1 MADYENLTDEQ
12 IAWIRSLIYNE
23 NKYSTDADK
32 DSFVIPFISMNNG
45 YTPAEIRAESTG
57 LYKDIQRSPFIRKT
71 GIISNENTIN
81 DIDITS
87 LVYYGTLEQSK
98 IAPTLENID
107 IKLYIREPKLKKV
120 LTGTSE
126 EFADS
131 YVWRE
136 IQPGFHVYNN
146 DTVYGYEWLVLQ
158 DDYVNTDGIYNLH
171 MNIEDGIGLCKFAG
185 TQAPIN
191 LAGVQYKI
199 IITAKNLWSREY
211 SLLENVPVLHT
222 MYADNDDLSPTVNA
236 IKEYYS
242 ALVDTAKVVAD
253 YLEVGS
259 GGLVVDREG
268 NVKITNNLSL
278 EDIENV
284 HDFIVNIKN
293 SSDSHI
299 NSVITN
305 GVEITPSTPHGISNN
320 GVKGNINAAKLAGAS
335 VSNGAQAIT
344 YNLDTNSYIPFVD
357 SSNQIGL
364 GTSLKYYER
373 SSGTTP
379 SPLFQEKYSKSDN
392 VLKYEGTSLN
402 KNLTSFLSLFNMGS
416 FTLNTRISKDTKGV
430 NINLTSG
437 STNVNN
443 VNLET
448 NKITTTTIDF
458 GGNTYLNADVVA
470 ININNSSS
478 IAYKKPISELLGIK
492 VKVKYP
498 NLTPNISK
506 DADGNIVDILETTN
520 LEDDNLLV
528 ENAESGFDK
537 LGSALQALY
546 ELPLATFKYKRGQD
560 EYKDQIGIFVERVNQ
575 IRDHLKDLKGSGE
588 DENGYPTEDNLLV
601 RKRNTLIKSDD
612 ASVKNW
618 DKGLLDVTSERAK
631 LNAYTYT
638 DEEIKSIAHY
648 LDLTTSKKE
657 LAQELRNTV
666 GILLKAAKESQER
679 LLNVETAVYGW
690 DAETVPGSDDAKT
703 KFLNSHIAKDLQTSI
718 NNNPLL
724 LGLNRLVRAICLELY
739 DTTDLETIDAET
751 NSRLTDSD
759 TLGSKSTVKS
769 RMDQIDEIM
778 DLIISQ
784 QSAMLQFYKENI
796 ENDESRHTYTNMVWS
811 SPDKD
816 KNGSVIVGECG
827 TSEALNLTDLV
838 KDTHKINTS
847 STVTVDQGG
856 LWKNLPEESE
866 FTPSN
871 IDSISFGEISDTYNK
886 HSPSKDETGVVRI
899 PTIENPTKKE
909 NVDGKTVNRDWQ
921 TLKLNGIKDVV
932 TDNNS
937 IAGTYKPYFT
947 SKLVAWDSAKLQ
959 RVNNKLSEVTH
970 ALYGVDD
977 VIQSKPN
984 RLEVIKRNVTNLID
998 DLYPN
1003 RSFRVEMPRN
1013 VQHESKID
1021 IYEPFKTSKK
1031 QDVHGTIATSVN
1043 DEKIKAEHTSI
1054 IHWLDNELFNFTI
1067 ENHFVGNDFKKGIST
1082 IQASKK
1088 AEVTTTNIQIK
1099 NSNTGG
1105 LETHEVEHFKNGSI
1119 TFDTAKLITDKS
1131 VNNLNSNL
1139 QSTYDTY
1146 GNAYSKL
1153 DVLSSIIGIEDCYIG
1168 DLFGTDTLS
1177 IDGIN
1182 YLGLKDTIAIGYN
1195 SQNSIKV
1202 LTDKINTSQLY
1213 INQYNSDLSTYETD
1227 LNNCQN
1233 LQDTLSNRKSVSNSQ
1248 LNVAQEEEKNLKARE
1263 NQNAEDITT
1272 CTNLIEDVKAKLE
1285 VVNNKLS
1292 ELDSKVDYN
1301 RDKLGSIN
1309 NTYFDKESNS
1319 NKPTINQQIE
1329 TAKNQ
1334 INQAN
1339 TDILDYNSNITRIDS
1354 LKNTLSSIN
1363 EVISNIENLP
1373 GLIASNDFD
1382 ASKLNNDE
1390 EGKPK
1395 AGFICLDKN
1404 KNFCTVTAT
1413 YTFSKTLLD
1422 DITVTTGVEYE
1433 TEDRIEFS
1441 WTKKEDPKNGTWR
1454 GVKRGDKYYNG
1465 NLWCYS
1471 NGSGGSDS
1479 NLTYGN
1485 CGKAEVYNVSKKS
1498 VNKITNSN
1506 EHSAKVYL
1514 CKCTCELQNKNSENI
1529 YGLNNNP
1536 YIINVSGIFAS
1547 IDNSNL
1553 IPIKSLSKYLILSNK
1568 NISNNWLSS
1577 DTWDTSEFASK
1588 YGNKGD
1594 HKSEGGNGYWV
1605 TEGTNPDS
1613 NYVTKFDSYDENNK
1627 FEIPS
1632 SLKTLQDC
1640 IKTETSD
1647 SDKDTYISD
1656 RDAVKTALGNS
1667 SDQTGSTYYAIYN
1680 QLQKEK
1686 TKLEKEIENDKNKID
1701 YWINNEYDEDS
1712 TDISEETG
1720 QKKLMKLREVH
1731 NEHLKQL
1738 NTSKAEIKKGISNVE
1753 TQINNLKSTIKA
1765 MEASIANID
1774 TQKIYINDRIKQTKK
1789 SLNSELIIY
1798 EKLSSQLVDIQSK
1811 VSDNNPLPYYADEL
1825 SYIDFLKNGEIDKYE
1840 DKTTSTI
1847 DKSSYKIVKR
1857 IPSDDISF
1865 ATNVSYVLSRKQK
1878 PLQARITTLESF
1890 ADAITEAYN
1899 FQNKVQ
1905 INKADLTSVDS
1916 ALTNIRFEAL
1926 QGFTSTIKRNLKLSK
1941 INQLKSI
1948 PRIFDLDLS
1957 DNIDNEIVKKHNRFV
1972 WQRIIFASDIIK
1984 TNYTEKGY
1992 YTIAIADPIIR
2003 VDDCEQFFPFNE
2015 SLKDDT
2021 PSKNIILNIINYFT
2035 FQDIKVLYVSVDENL
2050 TPDNLDPNTIY
2061 LKKKVTAPINWQ
2073 SNVPNAEN
2081 PVVAKKTVYPTSIKE
2096 SGFQNQT
2103 EYNIYKTISDIAN
2116 SFLNHDVTNP
2126 KGLYYQMMLSAHPI
2140 GSVYLS
2146 KNSTD
2151 PSKLFGGTWE
2161 ARNGYLIAVNDDI
2174 GKNKETLDVTKLNDF
2189 TVTTDLSVNGAS
2201 NKNNISLKVSNE
2213 SINISQP
2220 TGSGLLSKGSIT
2232 KAKVTLTSYSSI
2244 INNVITFNLPSG
2256 KYDKNLNSISVVP
2269 VAAQGNKYYNITSSI
2284 ISRNDGI
2291 AGTFNSPNLKASI
2304 PTSNGD
2310 IGTSKTFN
2318 QSVYIVVRSEI
2329 TTYTA
2334 VGNSDPSNTTPTYY
2348 WDNGI
2353 KSTEDTAAS
2362 FEINFTINYEKV
2374 PTVYAN
2380 INPQI
2385 FSSNNGLTSI
2395 NIEAINNKN
2404 ISPSSSNYEYTAEI
2418 PEENV
2423 AITVNKETKSYSHSS
2438 SIPSS
2443 EVTLTSD
2450 KVVPGKQ
2457 TVSLESQRVYAWVR
2471 IS

>member
-12 IAWIRSLIYNE
+12 IAWIRNLIYNE

-45 YTPAEIRAESTG
+45 YTPAEIRAESAG
-57 LYKDIQRSPFIRKT
+57 LYKDIQRAPFIRKT
-71 GIISNENTIN
+71 GIISSENTIN

-120 LTGTSE
+120 LTGTSD

-242 ALVDTAKVVAD
+242 ALVDTAKVVAS
-253 YLEVGS
+253 YLEAGS

-268 NVKITNNLSL
+268 NVKITNGLSL

-299 NSVITN
+299 NSIITN

-320 GVKGNINAAKLAGAS
+320 GVKGNINAAKLAGAA
-335 VSNGAQAIT
+335 VSNGVQAIT

-357 SSNQIGL
+357 SSNQMGL
-364 GTSLKYYER
+364 GTTLKYYER
-373 SSGTTP
+373 SSGATP

-392 VLKYEGTSLN
+392 ILKYEGTSLN

-437 STNVNN
+437 STNVDN

-506 DADGNIVDILETTN
+506 DADGNIVDILETTD

-601 RKRNTLIKSDD
+601 RKRNTLVKSDD

-703 KFLNSHIAKDLQTSI
+703 KFLNSHIAKDLQESI

-811 SPDKD
+811 SLDKD
-816 KNGSVIVGECG
+816 KNGTVIIGECG
-827 TSEALNLTDLV
+827 TSEALNLTNLV

-847 STVTVDQGG
+847 DTVTVDQGG

-871 IDSISFGEISDTYNK
+871 IDSVSFGEISDTYNK

-1013 VQHESKID
+1013 VQHASKID

-1043 DEKIKAEHTSI
+1043 DEKIKADHTSI

-1067 ENHFVGNDFKKGIST
+1067 ENHFVGNNFKKDIST

-1088 AEVTTTNIQIK
+1088 TEVTTTNIQIK
-1099 NSNTGG
+1099 NSNTGE

-1119 TFDTAKLITDKS
+1119 TFDTSKLITDKS

-1177 IDGIN
+1177 IDGVS
-1182 YLGLKDTIAIGYN
+1182 YLELKDTIAIGYN

-1233 LQDTLSNRKSVSNSQ
+1233 LQDTLSNRKSVSETQ
-1248 LNVAQEEEKNLKARE
+1248 LKAAETEKSNLEARKA
-1263 NQNAEDITT
+1263 QNASDITT
-1272 CTNLIEDVKAKLE
+1272 CTDLIKDVNEKLK
-1285 VVNNKLS
+1285 VVNKTLS
-1292 ELDSKVDYN
+1292 ELDSEIDYKRN
-1301 RDKLGSIN
+1301 KIGSTN

-1319 NKPTINQQIE
+1319 NKPTINQQIKI
-1329 TAKNQ
+1329 AKDQ

-1339 TDILDYNSNITRIDS
+1339 TNILDYNSNIERIES
-1354 LKNTLSSIN
+1354 LKTTLGKVTK
-1363 EVISNIENLP
+1363 VISNIKDLP
-1373 GLIASNDFD
+1373 ELIASNDFD
-1382 ASKLNNDE
+1382 ASKLNESN
-1390 EGKPK
+1390 
-1395 AGFICLDKN
+1395 FICVDKDE
-1404 KNFCTVTAT
+1404 NFCSAAAT
-1413 YTFSKTLLD
+1413 FTFEKETLD
-1422 DITVTTGVEYE
+1422 ENITVTTGVEYKI
-1433 TEDRIEFS
+1433 EDRIEFS
-1441 WTKKEDPKNGTWR
+1441 WTKKEDPKSGTWR
-1454 GVKRGDKYYNG
+1454 GVRSGDKYYNG
-1465 NLWCYS
+1465 DLWCYAD
-1471 NGSGGSDS
+1471 GSGGSDS
-1479 NLTYGN
+1479 NLTYGK
-1485 CGKAEVYNVSKKS
+1485 CGVAEVYNVTTKN
-1498 VNKITNSN
+1498 VNKITNFN
-1506 EHSAKVYL
+1506 EYKANVYL
-1514 CKCTCELQNKNSENI
+1514 CKCTCKLQGSTSENL

-1553 IPIKSLSKYLILSNK
+1553 IPIKDLSKYKVLSNK
-1568 NISNNWLSS
+1568 NISNDWLSS
-1577 DTWDTSEFASK
+1577 DTWNTSEFASK
-1588 YGNKGD
+1588 YGNNSSD
-1594 HKSEGGNGYWV
+1594 HKSGGGNGYWV
-1605 TEGTNPDS
+1605 TEGTDTDS
-1613 NYVTKFDSYDENNK
+1613 NYVTKFDTYDTVNK

-1632 SLKTLQDC
+1632 SLKTLQSYIESQTNDSKKEDY
-1640 IKTETSD
+1640 KT
-1647 SDKDTYISD
+1647 D
-1656 RDAVKTALGNS
+1656 RKNVIDALGNS
-1667 SDQTGSTYYAIYN
+1667 SDQTGNTYYAIYN

-1686 TKLEKEIENDKNKID
+1686 TNLEKEIEDEENRID

-1712 TDISEETG
+1712 TDISNTTG

-1731 NEHLKQL
+1731 EEHSKQL
-1738 NTSKAEIKKGISNVE
+1738 NTSKAEIKNQLNNVE
-1753 TQINNLKSTIKA
+1753 TQINNLGETIKA

-1789 SLNSELIIY
+1789 SLTSELSIY
-1798 EKLSSQLVDIQSK
+1798 EELSSQLVDIQSK

-1825 SYIDFLKNGEIDKYE
+1825 SYIDFLKNGEIDKYQ
-1840 DKTTSTI
+1840 DKTILTI
-1847 DKSSYKIVKR
+1847 DKSDYKIVKR
-1857 IPSDDISF
+1857 LPSDDVSF

-1899 FQNKVQ
+1899 FQNTAQ
-1905 INKADLTSVDS
+1905 INKADLTSVES
-1916 ALTNIRFEAL
+1916 ALTNIRFETL

-1957 DNIDNEIVKKHNRFV
+1957 DNLDNEIVKKHNKFV
-1972 WQRIIFASDIIK
+1972 WQRIIFASDVIK
-1984 TNYTEKGY
+1984 TNYTESGY
-1992 YTIAIADPIIR
+1992 YTIAIVDPIIR
-2003 VDDCEQFFPFNE
+2003 VEDCEQFFPFNE

-2021 PSKNIILNIINYFT
+2021 PNKNIILNITNYFT
-2035 FQDIKVLYVSVDENL
+2035 FHDIKVLYVGADENL
-2050 TPDNLDPNTIY
+2050 TSDNLDSNTIY
-2061 LKKKVTAPINWQ
+2061 LKKKITTPINWQ
-2073 SNVPNAEN
+2073 SNVPDTEN
-2081 PVVAKKTVYPTSIKE
+2081 PVVDKKTIYPTSIKE

-2103 EYNIYKTISDIAN
+2103 EYNIYKTISDIVN

-2146 KNSTD
+2146 NNSTD

-2161 ARNGYLIAVNDDI
+2161 ARKGYLIAADKDI
-2174 GKNKETLDVTKLNDF
+2174 GGVTETLDVSKLNDF
-2189 TVTTDLSVNGAS
+2189 TVTTDLNVNGS
-2201 NKNNISLKVSNE
+2201 IDKNNLSLKVNNE
-2213 SINISQP
+2213 SINVIQP

-2232 KAKVTLTSYSSI
+2232 DNKIEITSYSSI
-2244 INNVITFNLPSG
+2244 INNVITFNLPKG
-2256 KYDKNLNSISVVP
+2256 LYDKDLNSISSIP
-2269 VAAQGNKYYNITSSI
+2269 VASKGNKYYDITSSI
-2284 ISRNDGI
+2284 TARNDGI
-2291 AGTFNSPNLKASI
+2291 TGSFSSPNLKVNVPAVS
-2304 PTSNGD
+2304 GD
-2310 IGTSKTFN
+2310 IGTSETFK
-2318 QSVYIVVRSEI
+2318 QTVYINVRSEI
-2329 TTYTA
+2329 TPYTA
-2334 VGNSDPSNTTPTYY
+2334 TSSSFDPATGKEEDITYS
-2348 WDNGI
+2348 WNKGT
-2353 KSTEDTAAS
+2353 KSTEDIAAS
-2362 FEINFTINYEKV
+2362 FEINLTINYNNN

-2380 INPQI
+2380 INPQT
-2385 FSSNNGLTSI
+2385 FSSSNGLTYI
-2395 NIEAINNKN
+2395 DIKAINNTN
-2404 ISPSSSNYEYTAEI
+2404 ISPNSSDYKYTEGF
-2418 PEENV
+2418 PKENV
-2423 AITVNKETKSYSHSS
+2423 AITVNKETKSYSHNS

-2443 EVTLTSD
+2443 GVTLTSN
-2450 KVVPGKQ
+2450 KVVLGKQ
-2457 TVSLESQRVYAWVR
+2457 TVSLESQKVYAWIRV
-2471 IS
+2471 S

>member
-12 IAWIRSLIYNE
+12 IAWIRNLIYNE

-45 YTPAEIRAESTG
+45 YTPAEIRAESAG

-71 GIISNENTIN
+71 GIISSKNTIN

-120 LTGTSE
+120 ITGTSD

-242 ALVDTAKVVAD
+242 ALVDTSKAVAD
-253 YLEVGS
+253 YLEAGS

-268 NVKITNNLSL
+268 NVKITNSLSL

-299 NSVITN
+299 NSIITN

-320 GVKGNINAAKLAGAS
+320 GVKGNINAAKLAGAA
-335 VSNGAQAIT
+335 VSNGVQAIT

-357 SSNQIGL
+357 SSNQMGL
-364 GTSLKYYER
+364 GTILKYYER
-373 SSGTTP
+373 SSSTTP

-392 VLKYEGTSLN
+392 ILKYEGTSLN

-506 DADGNIVDILETTN
+506 DADGNIVDILETTD

-612 ASVKNW
+612 ASIKNW

-690 DAETVPGSDDAKT
+690 DSETVPGSDDAKT
-703 KFLNSHIAKDLQTSI
+703 KFLNSHIAKDLQDSI

-759 TLGSKSTVKS
+759 TLGTKSTVKS

-816 KNGSVIVGECG
+816 KNGTVIVGEEG
-827 TSEALNLTDLV
+827 TSEDLNLTNLV
-838 KDTHKINTS
+838 KNTHKINTS
-847 STVTVDQGG
+847 DTVTVDQGG

-977 VIQSKPN
+977 VIQGKPN

-1013 VQHESKID
+1013 VQHASKID

-1067 ENHFVGNDFKKGIST
+1067 ENHFVGNNFKKDIST

-1088 AEVTTTNIQIK
+1088 AEVTTTNVQIK
-1099 NSNTGG
+1099 NSNTGEV
-1105 LETHEVEHFKNGSI
+1105 ETHEVEHFKNGSI
-1119 TFDTAKLITDKS
+1119 TFDTSKLITDKS

-1168 DLFGTDTLS
+1168 DLFGEDTLS
-1177 IDGIN
+1177 IDGIS
-1182 YLGLKDTIAIGYN
+1182 YLELKDTIAIGYN

-1213 INQYNSDLSTYETD
+1213 INQYTSDLSTYETD

-1233 LQDTLSNRKSVSNSQ
+1233 LQDTLSNRKAVSTDQ
-1248 LNVAQEEEKNLKARE
+1248 LKTAEEEELNLTARA
-1263 NQNAEDITT
+1263 NQNEEDITT
-1272 CTNLIEDVKAKLE
+1272 CDNLIKDVKEKLE
-1285 VVNNKLS
+1285 VVNKKLS

-1301 RDKLGSIN
+1301 RNKIGFTN

-1329 TAKNQ
+1329 AAKNQ

-1339 TDILDYNSNITRIDS
+1339 TNILDYNSNITRIDS
-1354 LKNTLSSIN
+1354 LKDTLGKVNSI
-1363 EVISNIENLP
+1363 ISNIKDLP
-1373 GLIASNDFD
+1373 ELIASNNFD
-1382 ASKLNNDE
+1382 ASKLNESN
-1390 EGKPK
+1390 
-1395 AGFICLDKN
+1395 FICVDN
-1404 KNFCTVTAT
+1404 DKNFCSANAT
-1413 YTFSKTLLD
+1413 FTFDKKTLD
-1422 DITVTTGVEYE
+1422 ENITVTTGVEYK

-1441 WTKKEDPKNGTWR
+1441 WTKEKAPKNGTWK
-1454 GVKRGDKYYNG
+1454 GVKKGDRYYNG
-1465 NLWCYS
+1465 SLWVYS
-1471 NGSGGSDS
+1471 DGSGGSKH

-1485 CGKAEVYNVSKKS
+1485 CSEAEVYNVSTKS

-1506 EHSAKVYL
+1506 EHKANVYL
-1514 CKCTCELQNKNSENI
+1514 CSCTCKLQNSISENL

-1536 YIINVSGIFAS
+1536 YIINISGIFAS
-1547 IDNSNL
+1547 IDNSDL
-1553 IPIKSLSKYLILSNK
+1553 IPIKNLSNYKILSNK
-1568 NISNNWLSS
+1568 NISEAWLSS

-1588 YGNKGD
+1588 YGNNSD

-1605 TEGTNPDS
+1605 TEGTNTDS
-1613 NYVTKFDSYDENNK
+1613 NYVAKFDTYDTVNK

-1632 SLKTLQDC
+1632 SLKTLQSY
-1640 IKTETSD
+1640 IESQTSD
-1647 SDKDTYISD
+1647 SDKNTYKTN
-1656 RDAVKTALGNS
+1656 RDDVIEKLGNS
-1667 SDQTGSTYYAIYN
+1667 SDQTGNTYYAIYN

-1686 TKLEKEIENDKNKID
+1686 TRLEKEIENDENSID
-1701 YWINNEYDEDS
+1701 YLINNEYDIDS
-1712 TDISEETG
+1712 TDISEDTG

-1738 NTSKAEIKKGISNVE
+1738 NTSKAEIESGKSNIS
-1753 TQINNLKSTIKA
+1753 TQINNLNDTIRA
-1765 MEASIANID
+1765 MDASIANID
-1774 TQKIYINDRIKQTKK
+1774 TQKVYINERIKQTKE

-1798 EKLSSQLVDIQSK
+1798 EELSSQLVDIQSK

-1825 SYIDFLKNGEIDKYE
+1825 SYIDFLKNGEIDKYK

-1847 DKSSYKIVKR
+1847 DKGNYKIVKR
-1857 IPSDDISF
+1857 ITSDDISF

-1899 FQNKVQ
+1899 FQNMSQ
-1905 INKADLTSVDS
+1905 INKVDLTSAES

-1941 INQLKSI
+1941 INQLKSL
-1948 PRIFDLDLS
+1948 PRSFDLDLS
-1957 DNIDNEIVKKHNRFV
+1957 DNLDNEIVKKHNRFV

-1984 TNYTEKGY
+1984 TNYTENGY
-1992 YTIAIADPIIR
+1992 YTIAIVDPIIR
-2003 VDDCEQFFPFNE
+2003 VEDCEQFFPFNE

-2035 FQDIKVLYVSVDENL
+2035 FHDIKVSYVNANKNL

-2061 LKKKVTAPINWQ
+2061 LKKKVTTPINWQ
-2073 SNVPNAEN
+2073 SNVPNAKN
-2081 PVVAKKTVYPTSIKE
+2081 PIVAKKTVYPASINE

-2146 KNSTD
+2146 KNATD

-2161 ARNGYLIAVNDDI
+2161 ARNGYLIAATDDV
-2174 GKNKETLDVTKLNDF
+2174 GKTEETLDVTKLNDF
-2189 TVTTDLSVNGAS
+2189 TVTTDLSVNGS
-2201 NKNNISLKVSNE
+2201 TNKNNLSLKVNNE

-2220 TGSGLLSKGSIT
+2220 TGSGILSKGAIT
-2232 KAKVTLTSYSSI
+2232 ESEVTLTSYSSTI
-2244 INNVITFNLPSG
+2244 DNVITFNLPNG
-2256 KYDKNLNSISVVP
+2256 LYDKNLNKINTMP
-2269 VAAQGNKYYNITSSI
+2269 AASQGNKYYNISSSVT
-2284 ISRNDGI
+2284 SRNDGTT
-2291 AGTFNSPNLKASI
+2291 GLLTSPNLKASI

-2310 IGTSKTFN
+2310 IGTSKTFK
-2318 QSVYIVVRSEI
+2318 QSVYITVNSKI
-2329 TTYTA
+2329 TTYT
-2334 VGNSDPSNTTPTYY
+2334 STSSSFDPITDDPSNWTYSWDSGTT
-2348 WDNGI
+2348 
-2353 KSTEDTAAS
+2353 STENTSAS

-2380 INPQI
+2380 ISPQI

-2395 NIEAINNKN
+2395 NIKAISNAN
-2404 ISPSSSNYEYTAEI
+2404 ISPSSSYYKYTTEV
-2418 PEENV
+2418 PEKNV
-2423 AITVNKETKSYSHSS
+2423 AIIVNKETKSYSHNS
-2438 SIPSS
+2438 SIPNS
-2443 EVTLTSD
+2443 EVTLTSN
-2450 KVVPGKQ
+2450 KVTPGKQ